1 LNCIT
6 ADSRYTI
13 ILFLWNE
20 TEALFFGFIPMRC
33 SMDKLSLNVRK
44 LKGIG
49 DKKATLLK
57 NINIETLWDA
67 IHYFPRGYENWQNI
81 KPLSNAVQGQT
92 ESFTVRFKGN
102 AEVKRIA
109 NRATIVKWAINDE
122 TSKASCIWFNQT
134 FRTGLYKADRL
145 YFVRGKVEVKYGELQ
160 IHNPIVE
167 EYSPEKHDSS
177 KILPIYSL
185 TQGISQK
192 DLRNLLSEALRAADC
207 HIIDEFDIEFTKRYN
222 LVEKNFAI
230 SQIHFPSASTHLEQA
245 RNRLVFEELFML
257 RLALCLIRSK
267 SKEKYKGIVFD
278 IQNEHMVSFI
288 KNLPYELTRAQLK
301 AIGDVIEDFKS
312 GIIMNRLLQGDVGSG
327 KTVVAAA
334 AIYCAYVNGYQSAI
348 MVPTEILA
356 KQHFD
361 SFAAL
366 FNSSGVRIGY
376 LTGSMSQSAGN
387 DVKDKLGKGDIDLLI
402 GTHALIQDGVS
413 FKRLALVITDEQH
426 RFGVRQRALLQ
437 EKGSYPHVL
446 VMSATPIPRTIS
458 LMFYGDLDIS
468 VIDQLPPGRK
478 PVMCYHVPQSM
489 RRRVFEFIHKQVN
502 EGRQAYIVCPL
513 IEDSDSIDS
522 KSATE
527 IYKTLKEGQLK
538 NLSIGLL
545 HGKMPSAEKESVMQK
560 FLSKEF
566 DVLVCTT
573 VIEVGVNVP
582 NASVIVIEGAERFGL
597 AQLHQLRGR
606 VGRSNY
612 QSYCVLIADT
622 KSEAALERMETMVK
636 FNDGFAIADMDLKLR
651 GPGDFLGTR
660 QHGLPEFRIASLV
673 KDIDIIRQVQ
683 SAADWVLDNSSKHLS
698 LIENVTQQFNE
709 KLEKLTFN

>member
-1 LNCIT
+1 M
-6 ADSRYTI
+6 D
-13 ILFLWNE
+13 IL
-20 TEALFFGFIPMRC
+20 G
-33 SMDKLSLNVRK
+33 LNVRK

-49 DKKATLLK
+49 DKKAALLK

-67 IHYFPRGYENWQNI
+67 IHYFPRDYENWQQI
-81 KPLSNAVQGQT
+81 KSLSDAVQGQT
-92 ESFTVRFKGN
+92 ESFTVYFKGN

-109 NRATIVKWAINDE
+109 NKATIVKLAVFDDK
-122 TSKASCIWFNQT
+122 SKASCIWFNQA

-145 YFVRGKVEVKYGELQ
+145 YFVRGKVEFKYGELQ

-167 EYSPEKHDSS
+167 EYSQEKHDGS

-185 TQGISQK
+185 TQGLSQK
-192 DLRNLLSEALRAADC
+192 DLRNLLFEALGAAVS
-207 HIIDEFDIEFTKRYN
+207 HIPDEFDMELINRYD
-222 LVEKNFAI
+222 LAKKDFAI
-230 SQIHFPSASTHLEQA
+230 SQIHFPLTAKNLELA

-257 RLALCLIRSK
+257 RLALCLRRNK
-267 SKEKYKGIVFD
+267 SKEKYNGIVFD
-278 IQNEHMVSFI
+278 IQNEQYENFI
-288 KNLPYELTRAQLK
+288 KNLPYELTHAQLK
-301 AIGDVIEDFKS
+301 AISEVITNFKS

-334 AIYCAYVNGYQSAI
+334 AIYCACINGYQSAI

-361 SFAAL
+361 SFKAL
-366 FNSSGVRIGY
+366 FNPFGIRVEV
-376 LTGSMSQSAGN
+376 LTGSVSQSAGN
-387 DVKDKLGKGDIDLLI
+387 DIKHKLISGDIDLLI
-402 GTHALIQDGVS
+402 GTHALIQDGVF
-413 FKRLALVITDEQH
+413 FKKLALVITDEQH

-468 VIDQLPPGRK
+468 VIDELPPGRK
-478 PVMCYHVPQSM
+478 PVMCYHVPQSK
-489 RRRVFEFIHKQVN
+489 RSRVFEFVHKQVN
-502 EGRQAYIVCPL
+502 EGRQAYVVCPL

-522 KSATE
+522 KSAIE
-527 IYKTLKEGQLK
+527 MFKSLKEGQLK

-545 HGKMPSAEKESVMQK
+545 HGKMTSAEKESVMQK
-560 FLSKEF
+560 FLSKEY
-566 DVLVCTT
+566 DVLVSTT

-582 NASVIVIEGAERFGL
+582 NASVIVIESAERFGL

-606 VGRSNY
+606 VGRGRH

-622 KSEAALERMETMVK
+622 RTESALERMETMVK
-636 FNDGFAIADMDLKLR
+636 FNDGFAIADIDLKLR

-683 SAADWVLDNSSKHLS
+683 SAVEWVLDNPSEHFS
-698 LIENVTQQFNE
+698 LMEHVTQQFDNR
-709 KLEKLTFN
+709 LEKLTFN